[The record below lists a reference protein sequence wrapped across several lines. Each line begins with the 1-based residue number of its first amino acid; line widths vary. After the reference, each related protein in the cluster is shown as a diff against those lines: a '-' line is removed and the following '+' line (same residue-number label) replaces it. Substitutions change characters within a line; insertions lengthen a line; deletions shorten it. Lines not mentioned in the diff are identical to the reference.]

1 MNSVG
6 PQETNDDQ
14 DQPPITQEPKSEN
27 PPASESGGLPIG
39 NVQYFLTHFEVV
51 LDTTNTNFTSQK
63 KIVKLCSYLFKC
75 HR

>member
-1 MNSVG
+1 MNSVS

-39 NVQYFLTHFEVV
+39 NVQYL
-51 LDTTNTNFTSQK
+51 
-63 KIVKLCSYLFKC
+63 LFGLAC
-75 HR
+75 VTL